1 MTAWTA
7 LGSSFVRMPHRLML
21 AAVFFAGLAWLF
33 FLPPF
38 EGFDEEAHWSTI
50 SQMASQGRIPVYG
63 VDRLDA
69 SIDAYP
75 GPHPYANAPPFEQGR
90 GVTYREFAAS
100 GLAGPR
106 SAAPPAYAPGDE
118 PNWQAQH
125 PPLYYLALAPIK
137 IAVSGLDWAGQFF
150 VLRLVSWMFA
160 FAGLAIAV
168 EALARRP
175 GVLPPGGA
183 VVAAAW
189 PFLFPQFIPEMA
201 RLGNDSLC
209 LLLLA
214 LALVF
219 LLRLDER
226 PTLRDAGGLA
236 LALGA
241 GLWTKAFFLP
251 ITAGVALWFGWRI
264 WLSRGDTALGLAW
277 LKTGAIAL
285 GGAGVVGAV
294 WYASRLVLTG
304 DFIGGDE
311 FVRIGEDTGLI
322 TGLLTHFQIADF
334 VRGLSAIAGS
344 FGWAGSWSLAR
355 PSQILLLGP
364 VLLMVWVLV
373 RWALQLR
380 KLKPVHWLP
389 LFVAPPMVAGL
400 VYHLL
405 VRLSAG
411 GAGVGTPGWYLHI
424 LAPVVMIAVAWGW
437 RGSLAV
443 KALAAS
449 GVIFTGYVWALHLSM
464 FSGCAAK
471 LGEVKRFT
479 FEGADC
485 LVNTG
490 QLAVL
495 GLPVLGAVA
504 LVMAVTAGGFAV
516 LRATR
521 AD

>member
-1 MTAWTA
+1 
-7 LGSSFVRMPHRLML
+7 MPHRLML

-38 EGFDEEAHWSTI
+38 EGFDEEAHWSTV
-50 SQMASQGRIPVYG
+50 SQIASEGRIPVYG

-69 SIDAYP
+69 AVDAYP
-75 GPHPYANAPPFEQGR
+75 GPHPYANAPPFDQGR
-90 GVTYREFAAS
+90 GVTYRDFAAS
-100 GLAGPR
+100 GLAGPHG
-106 SAAPPAYAPGDE
+106 AIPPAYAPGDE

-125 PPLYYLALAPIK
+125 PPLYYLALTPVK
-137 IAVSGLDWAGQFF
+137 GAVSGLDWAGQFF
-150 VLRLVSWMFA
+150 VLRLVSWLFA
-160 FAGLAIAV
+160 FAGLVIAV

-175 GVLPPGGA
+175 DVLPPGGA

-209 LLLLA
+209 LLFLA
-214 LALVF
+214 VALVF

-226 PTLRDAGGLA
+226 ITLRDAGGLA

-251 ITAGVALWFGWRI
+251 ITAGVAAWFAWRI
-264 WLSRGDTALGLAW
+264 WLARSDGAARLDW
-277 LKTGAIAL
+277 LKAGAVAI
-285 GGAGVVGAV
+285 GGAAV
-294 WYASRLVLTG
+294 IGGFWYASRLALTG
-304 DFIGGDE
+304 DFVGGDE
-311 FVRIGEDTGLI
+311 FVRIGEDTSLI
-322 TGLLTHFQIADF
+322 AGLLQHFQITDF
-334 VRGLSAIAGS
+334 IRGLSAIAAS

-355 PSQILLLGP
+355 PVEILLLGP
-364 VLLMVWVLV
+364 VLLMLWVLM
-373 RWALQLR
+373 RWGLQW
-380 KLKPVHWLP
+380 KSLKPIHWLP
-389 LFVAPPMVAGL
+389 AFVALPMVAGL

-411 GAGVGTPGWYLHI
+411 GGGVGTPGWYLHI

-437 RGSLAV
+437 RGSWVVKGLAV
-443 KALAAS
+443 Y
-449 GVIFTGYVWALHLSM
+449 GVVFTAYVWLLHLSM

-479 FEGADC
+479 FEGANC
-485 LVNTG
+485 LLDPG
-490 QLAVL
+490 QLAAL
-495 GLPVLGAVA
+495 GYPGMGAAA
-504 LVMAVTAGGFAV
+504 LIVAVTAGGFAV
-516 LRATR
+516 VRAVR